1 VLYQL
6 SYAGVLSRH
15 FRLLPDFGSVAAA
28 GDDLRM
34 EREQAVKRRE
44 GNEIEF
50 GRIVAFSDGVFAIAI
65 TLLVLSLE
73 MPKGLASGEMVEA
86 LFDQWDNLLAY
97 AISFAVIGRF
107 WVVHHRFFAEVDAF
121 DGRLLGLNL
130 LYLAWI
136 VLIPFSSEVLGEY
149 GSEAPA
155 VVLYSLNL
163 AVVVLV
169 GLWMN
174 VDARRRGLTAVDDE
188 THREARIRSTYIAG
202 VFLLSVPLAFLVPRI
217 APYLWLL
224 LFIDP
229 AVRFR
234 AGRVSRGGK

>member
-1 VLYQL
+1 M
-6 SYAGVLSRH
+6 ARE
-15 FRLLPDFGSVAAA
+15 RAA
-28 GDDLRM
+28 
-34 EREQAVKRRE
+34 KRRE

-65 TLLVLSLE
+65 TLLVL
-73 MPKGLASGEMVEA
+73 GLGIERGLSGGELA
-86 LFDQWDNLLAY
+86 NAIFDQWDNLLAF

-130 LYLAWI
+130 LYLAWV

-149 GSEAPA
+149 GGETPA
-155 VVLYSLNL
+155 VVLYSINL
-163 AVVVLV
+163 AAVVLV
-169 GLWMN
+169 GLWMG
-174 VDARRRGLTAVDDE
+174 VDARRRGLTSIDDE
-188 THREARIRSTYIAG
+188 THRETRIRSAYIAG
-202 VFLLSVPLAFLVPRI
+202 VFLLSVPLAFLAPRA

-229 AVRFR
+229 STRIASR
-234 AGRVSRGGK
+234 AGR

>member
-1 VLYQL
+1 
-6 SYAGVLSRH
+6 
-15 FRLLPDFGSVAAA
+15 VA
-28 GDDLRM
+28 
-34 EREQAVKRRE
+34 REQAAKRRQ

-65 TLLVLSLE
+65 TLLVL
-73 MPKGLASGEMVEA
+73 GLGIERGLSGGELANA
-86 LFDQWDNLLAY
+86 LFDQWDNLLAF

-130 LYLAWI
+130 LYLAWV

-149 GSEAPA
+149 GGETPA
-155 VVLYSLNL
+155 VVLYSVNL
-163 AVVVLV
+163 AAVVLV
-169 GLWMN
+169 GLWMG
-174 VDARRRGLTAVDDE
+174 VDARRRGLTSIDDE
-188 THREARIRSTYIAG
+188 THRETRIRSAYIAA
-202 VFLLSVPLAFLVPRI
+202 VFLLSVPLAFLAPRA

-229 AVRFR
+229 STRIASR
-234 AGRVSRGGK
+234 AGR